1 MNIRLGR
8 RSFLSA
14 AAIGAAASLVGCSGG
29 EAEETQEQAR
39 QLVIGATAA
48 PAALDPS
55 TNSGAAISQA
65 LLYNVYETLVKI
77 DSSGDIVPL
86 LATGWNE
93 SEDGLTYTFTLQPKA
108 TFASGAPLN
117 AEAVKT
123 SLERI
128 VNDDSVIA
136 TLKSQLGSME
146 SVAAQDDSTV
156 VVKLSQRDNNW
167 LYYAAQTAGI
177 IYEPDRLDQL
187 DTAPAGS
194 GPFVF
199 DSWSEGN
206 PMVLR
211 RNDSYWGTPTVF
223 DSVTIKYFSDPNAE
237 NSAMSS
243 GDLDVISNVQAPQSI
258 SQFQGTDQYTI
269 LNGTTMGEVVLG
281 FNHQREAFSDVRVRQ
296 AINHAINRSDLLQTV
311 TAGYGTLIGSM
322 VAPTDPWYEDLSGT
336 YDYNSD
342 TARRLLAD
350 AGHPDGLTLALR
362 VPNLPYATSAATFI
376 ASQLSQVGI
385 TVTTDTLEFPARWI
399 DEVMTKSNYDMTII
413 SHVEGRD
420 IEKWANPDY
429 YWHYDNA
436 EFQRLI
442 TEARTGPADEQTERM
457 KQAARL
463 LADDAAAD
471 FLYSMANLVVLRSD
485 ISGVPENLTSE
496 SLDLTA
502 ASSTNI

>member
-8 RSFLSA
+8 RPFLGAVMAGVA
-14 AAIGAAASLVGCSGG
+14 APLAACSDDGT
-29 EAEETQEQAR
+29 AETQEQAR

-55 TNSGAAISQA
+55 TNSGAAIPQA

-77 DSSGDIVPL
+77 DSNGDVVPL
-86 LATGWNE
+86 LATEWNE

-108 TFASGAPLN
+108 AFSSGAALD
-117 AEAVKT
+117 ADAVKT

-128 VNDDSVIA
+128 MHDESVLA
-136 TLKSQLGSME
+136 TLKSQLGAME
-146 SVAAQDDSTV
+146 SVTAQDASTV
-156 VVKLSQRDNNW
+156 VVRLSQRDNNW
-167 LYYAAQTAGI
+167 LYHAAQTAGI
-177 IYEPDRLDQL
+177 IYEPDKLDQL
-187 DTAPAGS
+187 NTAPAGS

-206 PMVLR
+206 PLVLR
-211 RNDSYWGTPTVF
+211 KNTSYWGTPTVF
-223 DSVTIKYFSDPNAE
+223 DTVTFKYFTDATAE

-243 GDLDVISNVQAPQSI
+243 GDLDVISNLQAPQSI
-258 SQFQGTDQYTI
+258 SQFQDTSRYTI
-269 LNGTTMGEVVLG
+269 LDGTTMGEVVLG
-281 FNHQREAFSDVRVRQ
+281 LNHQREAFSDVRVRR
-296 AINHAINRSDLLQTV
+296 AINYAINRSDLLQTV
-311 TAGYGTLIGSM
+311 AAGYGTLIGSM

-336 YDYNSD
+336 YDYDPD
-342 TARRLLAD
+342 TARRLLAE
-350 AGHPDGLTLALR
+350 AGHGDGLEFALR

-376 ASQLSQVGI
+376 TSQLAQVGI
-385 TVTTDTLEFPARWI
+385 TVAVDTLDFPARWI

-413 SHVEGRD
+413 SHTEGRD

-436 EFQRLI
+436 EFNRLI
-442 TEARTGPADEQTERM
+442 AEARTGPADEQVEKMR
-457 KQAARL
+457 QAARV

>member
-8 RSFLSA
+8 RSFLGA
-14 AAIGAAASLVGCSGG
+14 TVIGAAASLLGCSNSAG
-29 EAEETQEQAR
+29 ETQEQAR
-39 QLVIGATAA
+39 QLIIGATAP

-55 TNSGAAISQA
+55 TNSGSAISQA
-65 LLYNVYETLVKI
+65 LLYNVYETLVKV
-77 DSSGDIVPL
+77 DPSGDIVPL
-86 LATGWNE
+86 LATEWNE

-108 TFASGAPLN
+108 SFSSGAALD
-117 AEAVKT
+117 ATAVKT
-123 SLERI
+123 SLER
-128 VNDDSVIA
+128 VMNDDSVLA
-136 TLKSQLGSME
+136 TLKSQLGAME
-146 SVAAQDDSTV
+146 SVTAQDATTV
-156 VVKLSQRDNNW
+156 VVKLSRRDNNW

-177 IYEPDRLDQL
+177 IYDPSGIDQL
-187 DTAPAGS
+187 NARPAGS

-211 RNDSYWGTPTVF
+211 KNDSYWGTPTVF
-223 DSVTIKYFSDPNAE
+223 DSVTFKYFSDPTAE

-243 GDLDVISNVQAPQSI
+243 GDLDVISNLQAPQSI
-258 SQFQGTDQYTI
+258 SQFQNTDQYTI
-269 LNGTTMGEVVLG
+269 LDGTTMGEVVLG
-281 FNHQREAFSDVRVRQ
+281 FNHEREAFSDVRVRQ

-311 TAGYGTLIGSM
+311 AAGYGTLIGSM

-336 YDYNSD
+336 YDYNPD
-342 TARRLLAD
+342 TARQLLAD
-350 AGHPDGLTLALR
+350 AGHSDDLSLALR

-376 ASQLSQVGI
+376 TSQLAQVGI
-385 TVTTDTLEFPARWI
+385 TVTVDTLEFPSRWI

-413 SHVEGRD
+413 SHTEGRD
-420 IEKWANPDY
+420 IVKWADPDY

-436 EFQRLI
+436 EFKDLI
-442 TEARTGPADEQTERM
+442 AAAASGPADEQTAKM
-457 KQAARL
+457 KQAARV

-471 FLYSMANLVVLRSD
+471 FLYSMANLVVLRSS
-485 ISGVPENLTSE
+485 IQGVPENLTSE

>member
-1 MNIRLGR
+1 M
-8 RSFLSA
+8 
-14 AAIGAAASLVGCSGG
+14 
-29 EAEETQEQAR
+29 
-39 QLVIGATAA
+39 
-48 PAALDPS
+48 
-55 TNSGAAISQA
+55 
-65 LLYNVYETLVKI
+65 
-77 DSSGDIVPL
+77 
-86 LATGWNE
+86 
-93 SEDGLTYTFTLQPKA
+93 
-108 TFASGAPLN
+108 
-117 AEAVKT
+117 
-123 SLERI
+123 
-128 VNDDSVIA
+128 
-136 TLKSQLGSME
+136 
-146 SVAAQDDSTV
+146 
-156 VVKLSQRDNNW
+156 
-167 LYYAAQTAGI
+167 
-177 IYEPDRLDQL
+177 
-187 DTAPAGS
+187 
-194 GPFVF
+194 
-199 DSWSEGN
+199 
-206 PMVLR
+206 
-211 RNDSYWGTPTVF
+211 
-223 DSVTIKYFSDPNAE
+223 
-237 NSAMSS
+237 
-243 GDLDVISNVQAPQSI
+243 
-258 SQFQGTDQYTI
+258 
-269 LNGTTMGEVVLG
+269 
-281 FNHQREAFSDVRVRQ
+281 
-296 AINHAINRSDLLQTV
+296 
-311 TAGYGTLIGSM
+311 
-322 VAPTDPWYEDLSGT
+322 
-336 YDYNSD
+336 
-342 TARRLLAD
+342 LAD